1 MSRNTLFAPRS
12 AVLVALLATSLF
24 SVSAIAQVDAG
35 AVRGTVTDPT
45 GAVVANAK
53 VNLTN
58 DATGLRTAMVTAAD
72 GAYTFGP
79 VRIGPYTI
87 DVEAAGFRKATTHV
101 TVSVQE
107 QARAD
112 FQLVA
117 GAITETVEV
126 TAAAPQLQTQD
137 ASVGTVA
144 TSQQVNDLPLNG
156 RNYTFLAQLGA
167 GVTKLNPTRGLD
179 ATGSFVANGLT
190 TVHNNY
196 LLDGIDNNNDTVDFL
211 NGAAYVNLPPPDA
224 IQEFKVQTSN
234 FSAEF
239 GRAGGAVVNAAVKS
253 GTNQF
258 HGSAWE
264 FLRNDLFDAT
274 SLDQWFTPTS
284 QKKKGELRRN
294 QFGAAAGGPIIKN
307 KLFIFGD
314 YEGTRI
320 RQSVEKNP
328 TVPTSAEAASGFLD
342 YRDRFASTTTNYAD
356 VLGRSFNGAT
366 IFDPAT
372 TRLVNNGSTDTGLTV
387 GCPNASA
394 TCYVRDPF
402 YAGGSIAG
410 MTDFTTTAQ
419 QNLMNQLPS
428 TRIDSNAL
436 KLLQLF
442 PGANASGFSNNY
454 FANRS
459 QPDDN
464 NHFDVR
470 ADANFSQR
478 DQLFGR
484 VSYSRRHANIP
495 GDFTGL
501 GDDTGFGGGDFTDR
515 SLNLAVGQTH
525 AFSATLI
532 NEARFGYSR
541 LRTSSQPA
549 SSLIS
554 GVPAQFGIQGIPQ
567 TAQNGGLPT
576 IAISGLANLGA
587 GAFASPNRRISDT
600 IQFTEN
606 LTKVHGGHSFKGGFE
621 YQRLHFP
628 WVDPAWSRGQF
639 NFGGYTGMAPG
650 ISCSTGCG
658 QGTATGGVSMADI
671 LLTPIAATVPNG
683 IDNVGGANF
692 AAASNITQPDDLR
705 HYYGTYFQDDWKAT
719 SKLTLNMGLRWEIFG
734 GVGEGSGKQAGLLMP
749 NANGVGAQYAIL
761 SQQKNAP
768 LSPAFAP
775 LLAADGIGLKYLS
788 GSSIFTRPLT
798 NFAPRVG
805 VAYQFT
811 PKFVARAAYGLFYG
825 GFENLGGAP
834 DPGYDYPFTV
844 NLAFSASNG
853 NILPLLYPNGQQ
865 ATLENGLTAASPDPA
880 SPNFSPKG
888 LGLIGFQRPW
898 KTAYTQEWN
907 GSVQYQL
914 SQSQTITVGYIGNNT
929 HHLLNGEKRNIPNL
943 LLPPGTT
950 KTPYLPFPDFQEN
963 SDYLNPNGA
972 AYYNAVQI
980 TFERRFKQGLNLL
993 ANYTRSVCKDDYKNI
1008 LGLSEG
1014 QFNRASTLPGFSDR
1028 KDYTFC
1034 GNDVP
1039 NLFHASGIWELPVG
1053 KGKLVGKNMSGL
1065 ANAFVGGWST
1075 QWIVT
1080 SQDGFPLTITCPTGT
1095 TSGDFQCYAPI
1106 AKGANPYAGKGPHG
1120 IAPFLNSSAFVQPPA
1135 VTSIGQTDFSPL
1147 GAPWN
1152 QVHGPAFTDL
1162 DLSVFKKFQTT
1173 ERTNVEF
1180 RAEFFN
1186 LLNHPN
1192 FGTGIGNSNFLN
1204 NTAGNP
1210 FGAINNT
1217 IGNGRETEFALKF
1230 YW

>member
-1 MSRNTLFAPRS
+1 MSPDTLITPRG
-12 AVLVALLATSLF
+12 AILVALLATLLLSA
-24 SVSAIAQVDAG
+24 SAIAQVDAG
-35 AVRGTVTDPT
+35 AVRGTVIDPS
-45 GAVVANAK
+45 GAVVASAK
-53 VNLTN
+53 VTLTN
-58 DATGLRTAMVTAAD
+58 DATGLSTSAATGSD
-72 GAYTFGP
+72 GTYTFGP
-79 VRIGPYTI
+79 IKIGAYTI
-87 DVEAAGFRKATTHV
+87 SVEETGFRKATTHV
-101 TVSVQE
+101 TVNVQD

-112 FQLVA
+112 FRLVA
-117 GAITETVEV
+117 GAVTETVEV
-126 TAAAPQLQTQD
+126 TSVAPLLQTQD

-144 TSQQVNDLPLNG
+144 TSEQVNDLPLNG

-196 LLDGIDNNNDTVDFL
+196 MLDGIDNNNDTVDFL

-239 GRAGGAVVNAAVKS
+239 GRAGGAVVNAALKS

-258 HGSAWE
+258 HGTAWE
-264 FLRNDLFDAT
+264 FLRNDLFDAN

-284 QKKKGELRRN
+284 LKKKGELRRN

-320 RQSVEKNP
+320 RGSVEKNP

-342 YRDRFASTTTNYAD
+342 YRDRFASTTTNYTD

-372 TRLVNNGSTDTGLTV
+372 TRQVNNGATDSSLTV
-387 GCPNASA
+387 SCPNASA
-394 TCYVRDPF
+394 TCFVRDPF
-402 YAGGSIAG
+402 YTGGSIAG
-410 MTDFTTTAQ
+410 MTDFTTAAQ
-419 QNLMNQLPS
+419 MNLMNQLPS
-428 TRIDSNAL
+428 GRIDANAL
-436 KLLQLF
+436 KLLQLY
-442 PGANASGFSNNY
+442 PAASITDPTNPKYFNNNY

-464 NHFDVR
+464 NHFDIR
-470 ADANFSQR
+470 GDANFSRR

-484 VSYSRRHANIP
+484 VSYSRRHANFP

-515 SLNLAVGQTH
+515 SLNLAVSQTH
-525 AFSATLI
+525 EFSTTLI

-549 SSLIS
+549 SALVS
-554 GVPAQFGIQGIPQ
+554 GVPEQFGIQGIPQ
-567 TAQNGGLPT
+567 TAENGGLPT
-576 IAISGLANLGA
+576 IGISGLTGLGA
-587 GAFASPNRRISDT
+587 GAFASPNRRSSDT

-606 LTKVHGGHSFKGGFE
+606 LTKVYGGHSFKGGFE

-650 ISCSTGCG
+650 VGGAT
-658 QGTATGGVSMADI
+658 TGGVGPADI
-671 LLTPIAATVPNG
+671 LLTPIPSTVGG

-705 HYYGTYFQDDWKAT
+705 HYYGAYFQDDWKAT

-734 GVGEGSGKQAGLLMP
+734 GLGESSGKQAGLLMP
-749 NANGVGAQYAIL
+749 NPNGAGAQYAIL
-761 SQQKNAP
+761 SKQKNAP

-775 LLAADGIGLKYLS
+775 LLATDGIGLKYLS
-788 GSSIFTRPLT
+788 GSSIFTTPLT

-805 VAYQFT
+805 LAYQFT
-811 PKFVARAAYGLFYG
+811 PKFVVRAAYGMFYG

-844 NLAFSASNG
+844 NLAFSATNG

-898 KTAYTQEWN
+898 KTAYTQEWS

-914 SQSQTITVGYIGNNT
+914 SQSQTITIGYIGNNT

-943 LLPPGTT
+943 LLPPGTS
-950 KTPYLPFPDFQEN
+950 KTPYLPFPDFAEN

-972 AYYNAVQI
+972 AYYNAVQV
-980 TFERRFKQGLNLL
+980 TFERRFKHGLNVL
-993 ANYTRSVCKDDYKNI
+993 ADYTRSVCKDDYKNI
-1008 LGLSEG
+1008 LGLSES
-1014 QFNRASTLPGFSDR
+1014 QFNRASTLPGFSDLR
-1028 KDYTFC
+1028 DYTFC

-1039 NLFHASGIWELPVG
+1039 NIFHASGMWELPVG
-1053 KGKLVGKNMSGL
+1053 KGRLVGKNMSGV

-1075 QWIVT
+1075 QWIFT
-1080 SQDGFPLTITCPTGT
+1080 SQDGFPLTIGCPNNPQG
-1095 TSGDFQCYAPI
+1095 GDFNCYAPI

-1120 IAPFLNSSAFVQPPA
+1120 IGPFLNASSFVQPPFVSA
-1135 VTSIGQTDFSPL
+1135 IGQTDFSPL
-1147 GAPWN
+1147 GASWN
-1152 QVHGPAFTDL
+1152 QVHGPAFNDL
-1162 DLSVFKKFQTT
+1162 DFSIFKKFRTT
-1173 ERTNVEF
+1173 ENTNLEF

-1186 LLNHPN
+1186 FLNHPN
-1192 FGTGIGNSNFLN
+1192 FGTGIGNSNFLSS
-1204 NTAGNP
+1204 TASNP

-1217 IGNGRETEFALKF
+1217 IGNGWETEFALKF